1 MRAEGIIWAREG
13 GWNTQDAVCGRIP
26 LTTACGGSSPQG
38 EASASAMLG
47 GASRI
52 RREQATRPTRKS
64 VFERSRACIGL
75 VEAPLTVAEE
85 LALIGGLSRTVSR
98 LVDTF
103 NRRIGD
109 DFLYFTTCAGTF
121 TLSAKRV
128 DACDCR
134 LANGILDVPV
144 LVKMILT
151 LQRAVEIE
159 KEYE

>member
-1 MRAEGIIWAREG
+1 MRAEGRIWAREG
-13 GWNTQDAVCGRIP
+13 GWNTQDAVCGR
-26 LTTACGGSSPQG
+26 
-38 EASASAMLG
+38 
-47 GASRI
+47 GASSSTATRSPFPHLGKARGVR
-52 RREQATRPTRKS
+52 RREVGRGCGRPMVAPTRG
-64 VFERSRACIGL
+64 VRSRACIGL

-85 LALIGGLSRTVSR
+85 FALIGGLSRTVSR

-103 NRRIGD
+103 NRHIGD

-144 LVKMILT
+144 LVKLILT